1 MRCIHYCKNRP
12 CKMDLSRHVINSHRP
27 SGDWQYEPQ
36 RAEATTEEP
45 LAPRYSN
52 DTTDGRIV
60 GIGED
65 ASLDA

>member
-1 MRCIHYCKNRP
+1 
-12 CKMDLSRHVINSHRP
+12 MDLSRHVINSHRP